1 MNLTIRGYS
10 DQARA
15 DTMRSRMS
23 FHCAMIFALLALS
36 FPAMT
41 VGQAIKVIPK
51 GMTSN
56 ASMSTLSVSASPSQ
70 VSFKFVSRGTA
81 SGNSPVSITTAW
93 TGLSSGGTINLY
105 GYFISVSAALTG
117 SLSTAAIPS
126 SAISGQMT
134 TGLPTSYTAFTQ
146 TNPLG
151 GAGAS
156 LELFSTGTGSGSGS
170 RTDALNLTIDLST
183 LPELPADTYT
193 GTLVI
198 QAQEF

>member
-1 MNLTIRGYS
+1 
-10 DQARA
+10 
-15 DTMRSRMS
+15 MRSRMS
-23 FHCAMIFALLALS
+23 FQGTVTFALLALS
-36 FPAMT
+36 FPATM

-56 ASMSTLSVSASPSQ
+56 TDMSTLSVSASPSQ
-70 VSFKFVSRGTA
+70 VSFNLVSRGTT
-81 SGNSPVSITTAW
+81 SGNSPVSITTTW
-93 TGLSSGGTINLY
+93 TGLSSGGTVNLY

-156 LELFSTGTGSGSGS
+156 LKLFSAGTGSGSGS
-170 RTDALNLTIDLST
+170 RTDALNLTIDLSS